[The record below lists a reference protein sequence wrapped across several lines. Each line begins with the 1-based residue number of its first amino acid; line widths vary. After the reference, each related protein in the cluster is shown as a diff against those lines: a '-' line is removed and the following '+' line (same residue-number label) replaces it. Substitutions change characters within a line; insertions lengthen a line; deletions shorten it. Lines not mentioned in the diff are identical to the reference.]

1 MKFKDTYDDVEKFD
15 DEDIEK
21 DSYGDIEPSETA
33 SRIPPKI
40 THARTHF
47 LCGTLLVDE
56 VYPLLVEKHIKLQ
69 VTFADQDMYLLKGE
83 TPPILPV
90 QFITFLN
97 ESQIYTKFVA
107 ALKYLGYEGIDDA
120 AFVEDFWRVLDIV
133 SGHMQVAIY
142 EENTLKHYGKTKET
156 KTQKVRDDRSR
167 EINKAVR
174 TKYKDNDD
182 LSEIP
187 GALTIHRSNGSSS
200 VASLIEGKI
209 IHEIKETDSIKYNLF
224 RRTVDM
230 YKTLYIE
237 KGNQK
242 IVINSREYNRIMR
255 FSVLRNNTPAGMSID
270 AGLVKYNG
278 QSYSRSEL
286 GQELLEYLTPYID
299 LSKFES

>member
-1 MKFKDTYDDVEKFD
+1 
-15 DEDIEK
+15 
-21 DSYGDIEPSETA
+21 
-33 SRIPPKI
+33 
-40 THARTHF
+40 
-47 LCGTLLVDE
+47 
-56 VYPLLVEKHIKLQ
+56 
-69 VTFADQDMYLLKGE
+69 
-83 TPPILPV
+83 
-90 QFITFLN
+90 
-97 ESQIYTKFVA
+97 
-107 ALKYLGYEGIDDA
+107 
-120 AFVEDFWRVLDIV
+120 
-133 SGHMQVAIY
+133 MQVAIY